1 MLAIHD
7 GARPPA
13 PKRPE
18 RVVPQRVAFT
28 GTAEQPR
35 TDYFI
40 AGTGQTRIATA
51 SATARLPHITNPVSG
66 SVYAIYPDILIY
78 RQRLAIRVYR
88 EVTANRLT
96 LDEHELRAA
105 DNHPMNLAAP
115 VTYRLRLIELS
126 VDDVT

>member
-51 SATARLPHITNPVSG
+51 PATARRPHITNPVSG
-66 SVYAIYPDILIY
+66 RSEEHTSELQSLMRISYAVFCLKKTQIKN
-78 RQRLAIRVYR
+78 
-88 EVTANRLT
+88 TT
-96 LDEHELRAA
+96 LRI
-105 DNHPMNLAAP
+105 
-115 VTYRLRLIELS
+115 TIS
-126 VDDVT
+126 

>member
-51 SATARLPHITNPVSG
+51 PATARRPHITNPVSG
-66 SVYAIYPDILIY
+66 SVYAIDPDIPID
-78 RQRLAIRVYR
+78 RQRLAIGVSG
-88 EVTANRLT
+88 EVTAHRLT
-96 LDEHELRAA
+96 LDGRELGAADTTGRAA
-105 DNHPMNLAAP
+105 CEERGGQ
-115 VTYRLRLIELS
+115 YR
-126 VDDVT
+126 

>member
-1 MLAIHD
+1 MRISDWSSDVCSSDLWRDVMLAIHD

-40 AGTGQTRIATA
+40 AGTVQTRIATA
-51 SATARLPHITNPVSG
+51 PATARRPHITNRSEERRVGKECVSTCR
-66 SVYAIYPDILIY
+66 SRWSPY
-78 RQRLAIRVYR
+78 
-88 EVTANRLT
+88 
-96 LDEHELRAA
+96 H
-105 DNHPMNLAAP
+105 
-115 VTYRLRLIELS
+115 
-126 VDDVT
+126 